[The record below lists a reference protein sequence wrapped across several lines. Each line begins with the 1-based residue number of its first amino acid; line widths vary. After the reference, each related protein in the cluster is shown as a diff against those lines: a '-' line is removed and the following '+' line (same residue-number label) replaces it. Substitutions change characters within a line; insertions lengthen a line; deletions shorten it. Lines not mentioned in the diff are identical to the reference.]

1 MALNFNNLTFI
12 IVTFKSG
19 HVIYECINSLPN
31 NSKIIVIENSLDE
44 IFKKDLEEK
53 YPNIKVIIQENTGM
67 GAANNKG
74 IKLCETDYAFVINPD
89 VKFEKDSINKLID
102 FSIIKNDYAILAP
115 ICDDDNHPNYN
126 IKNKNLNNHELN
138 YLKVDSVDGFA
149 MLINKKKFKDN
160 YYFDENFFLYLENE
174 DLCLRKI
181 KEGEN
186 IYVLKTAKINHLG
199 GKSSSTIY
207 SKEIEYSRNWHWMWS
222 KFYFYKKHY
231 GYLYSIIKVLSN
243 LTSAKLKFFY
253 YLLTFNSYKR
263 KIYQMR
269 YLGLINSMLGK
280 KSWYRPKI

>member
-12 IVTFKSG
+12 IVSFKSG
-19 HVIYECINSLPN
+19 HVIHECINSLPN

-44 IFKKDLEEK
+44 KFKKDLEDK

-89 VKFEKDSINKLID
+89 VKFEKNSIDKLID

-115 ICDDDNHPNYN
+115 ISDDDNHPNYR
-126 IKNKNLNNHELN
+126 IKNKSLSNQELN
-138 YLKVDSVDGFA
+138 YLNVDSVDGFA

-181 KEGEN
+181 KEGES

-222 KFYFYKKHY
+222 KFYFNKKHY
-231 GYLYSIIKVLSN
+231 GYLYSLTKVFSN
-243 LTSAKLKFFY
+243 LISAKVKFFY

-269 YLGLINSMLGK
+269 YFGLINSMLGK

>member
-12 IVTFKSG
+12 IVSFKSG
-19 HVIYECINSLPN
+19 HVIHECINSLPD

-44 IFKKDLEEK
+44 NFKKDLKEK
-53 YPNIKVIIQENTGM
+53 YPNIKVLIQENTGM

-102 FSIIKNDYAILAP
+102 FSTIKNDYAILAP
-115 ICDDDNHPNYN
+115 ISDDDNHPNYS
-126 IKNKNLNNHELN
+126 IKNKNLTNFESN
-138 YLKVDSVDGFA
+138 YLNVDSVDGFA
-149 MLINKKKFKDN
+149 MLINKKTFKDN

-181 KEGEN
+181 KENEN

-199 GKSSSTIY
+199 GKSSSKIY
-207 SKEIEYSRNWHWMWS
+207 SKEIEFSRNWHWMWS
-222 KFYFYKKHY
+222 KFYFHKKHY
-231 GYLYSIIKVLSN
+231 GYLYSFIKVFSN
-243 LTSAKLKFFY
+243 LASSTFKFFY
-253 YLLTFNSYKR
+253 YLLTFNTHKR

-269 YLGLINSMLGK
+269 YFGLINSMLGK